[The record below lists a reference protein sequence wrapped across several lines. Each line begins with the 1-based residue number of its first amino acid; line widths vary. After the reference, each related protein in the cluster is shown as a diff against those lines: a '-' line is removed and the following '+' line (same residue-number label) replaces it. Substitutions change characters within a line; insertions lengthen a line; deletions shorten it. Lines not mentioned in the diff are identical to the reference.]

1 MKCSLFSNT
10 KYQYGPSCAYKAREQ
25 NGPKSVLVYYPLG
38 SGKTLSAIHA
48 ARMFLDSNPDGRV
61 CVLTTKSNIQTSWA
75 ENIQKYAS
83 VEDEDLERIDVHNI
97 DWWFSEENLPH
108 YNRVIRS
115 LASKSANGRAA
126 YLDLPWRTLLK
137 TANKPFRSGVEDNNR
152 SFLDACV
159 PQERFMLIV
168 DECQQYLNS
177 TSHQQLV
184 SQLCRHSYFTIL
196 MSATPLNDSAQETG
210 LCRMLRSRQLEQRIL
225 YVPPQENMVSVNHR
239 YIGVKMTPEEMS
251 NYLHNKRDDAYLTKG
266 RQLCNTDTKFTKM
279 LKYVG
284 KKTVVYSFF
293 REKGV
298 DGLFQFLVEQRNAK
312 LKSKHYLTY
321 RTNTHKI
328 HVKVFSN
335 AKEDIAWF
343 NRPSLKNK
351 MLLITSKA
359 QMGISLMGVDTFHIM
374 EPQWSYADEAQAVG
388 RTTRMGSHK
397 GGDMVTVF
405 HWVSTAGKYESSDE
419 IVHNS
424 MQTKKVRTDRL
435 LEQYVKMGSGYLHE
449 LLYNFGIYSI

>member
-1 MKCSLFSNT
+1 
-10 KYQYGPSCAYKAREQ
+10 
-25 NGPKSVLVYYPLG
+25 VYYPLG

-48 ARMFLDSNPDGRV
+48 ARIFLDSNPDGKV

-75 ENIQKYAS
+75 ANIRKYES
-83 VEDEDLERIDVHNI
+83 TEDGDLERIDVHNI

-108 YNRVIRS
+108 YNNVIRS

-137 TANKPFRSGVEDNNR
+137 TDNKPFRSGVEDNNR

-159 PQERFMLIV
+159 PRERFMLIV

-184 SQLCRHSYFTIL
+184 SKLCRHSYFTIL
-196 MSATPLNDSAQETG
+196 MSATPLNNSAQETG
-210 LCRMLRSRQLEQRIL
+210 LCRMLRSRQLEHRIL

-239 YIGVKMTPEEMS
+239 YIGAKMTPEEMS
-251 NYLHNKRDDAYLTKG
+251 NYLHNKKDDAYLTKG
-266 RQLCNTDTKFTKM
+266 RQLCNTETKFTKI
-279 LKYVG
+279 LKYIG
-284 KKTVVYSFF
+284 QKTVVYSFF
-293 REKGV
+293 RENGV
-298 DGLFQFLVEQRNAK
+298 GGFFRFLVEQRNAT
-312 LKSKHYLTY
+312 LKSKYHLTY
-321 RTNTHKI
+321 EMNGRRV

-335 AKEDIAWF
+335 AKDDLAWF
-343 NRPSLKNK
+343 NRQSSKIK

-397 GGDMVTVF
+397 DGETVTVF
-405 HWVSTAGKYESSDE
+405 HWVSTVRNYESSDE

-424 MQTKKVRTDRL
+424 MHKKKIRTDRL
-435 LEQYVKMGSGYLHE
+435 LFHYAKIGSVYLQE
-449 LLYNFGIYSI
+449 LLNNFGIYSI